1 MRYAVRTAFVA
12 LTLMILFTG
21 ANVAFAIDLP
31 AQGVRFAASDGELC
45 LTRSNM
51 PPEALKLLNVSAETA
66 LAAMESDDSY
76 LMVLSPD
83 GLQVNLR
90 VLPAPE
96 GLEADDVSQLDA
108 AARTALLRSLAR
120 LHSADSAEWS
130 GELADYAVLKTSGKG
145 AMAMNT

>member
-96 GLEADDVSQLDA
+96 GLEA
-108 AARTALLRSLAR
+108 
-120 LHSADSAEWS
+120 
-130 GELADYAVLKTSGKG
+130 
-145 AMAMNT
+145 